1 MCVPFFFIYIY
12 IYVHIYYLQH
22 FYVVFLSGK
31 RSCTRGVS
39 QNPKVN
45 VSFTV
50 GRREVD
56 TKRLRALGMHT
67 THTPPDE
74 LPGWL
79 PSPVIDSLVPLGSN
93 TGICWPRKHHLLS
106 CSQQSFYFIPAKKR
120 GKEKKK
126 KTNPKHNTSFCESL
140 CLKSSEEAYNRL
152 ET

>member
-126 KTNPKHNTSFCESL
+126 KN
-140 CLKSSEEAYNRL
+140 KSKTQHFFLWVPLPEVFRGGI
-152 ET
+152 